1 MTLDANFTIEE
12 DKMLKKILSY
22 GLIGMLAIALLAGTA
37 YVVLRPS
44 RAQVWQEHRD
54 AGVTASGQG
63 YRGGQSV
70 TVNAERGVTGG
81 RGGQNGPGGGT
92 DATDQ
97 GRQGR
102 PTQSSG
108 AALGTEKAVS
118 ADEWE
123 TVRGIATLTDHEVTV
138 QTTDGE
144 VIVGLGQAQYREE
157 VGFTIDTGDEI
168 VVNGFDEDGEFK
180 ACTVDNLTTGTSIV
194 LRDEG
199 GRPMWAGRGNLKN
212 RP

>member
-1 MTLDANFTIEE
+1 
-12 DKMLKKILSY
+12 MLKKVLSY
-22 GLIGMLAIALLAGTA
+22 GFIGMLVITLLAGTA

-44 RAQVWQEHRD
+44 KAQVWQEHRD
-54 AGVTASGQG
+54 AGIAASEQG

-70 TVNAERGVTGG
+70 TVNAERGVTSG
-81 RGGQNGPGGGT
+81 RGDQNGRGSGT
-92 DATDQ
+92 DAMDH
-97 GRQGR
+97 GRQGK
-102 PTQSSG
+102 PAQSSG

-118 ADEWE
+118 TDEWE
-123 TVRGIATLTDHEVTV
+123 TVRGIVTLTDHEVTI

-157 VGFTIDTGDEI
+157 AGFTIDTGDEI

-194 LRDEG
+194 LRDED
-199 GRPMWAGRGNLKN
+199 GRPLWAGRGNLRN
-212 RP
+212 